1 MESKYENVKLLN
13 LQPLNTN
20 MQIKNYVNMKKNIST
35 MKSFVDFSNQ
45 EKEIDESFKD
55 LDLKIAI
62 IKEKAFSIM
71 KNIKTSK

>member
-62 IKEKAFSIM
+62 IKEKASSII
-71 KNIKTSK
+71 KNIKTTR